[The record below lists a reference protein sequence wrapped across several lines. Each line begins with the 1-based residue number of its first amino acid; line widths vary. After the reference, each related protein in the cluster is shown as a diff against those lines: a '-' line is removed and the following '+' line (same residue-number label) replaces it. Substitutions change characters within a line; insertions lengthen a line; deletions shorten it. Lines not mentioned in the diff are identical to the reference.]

1 MSKSL
6 IKILTILALVLPA
19 SGFAQT
25 RNGEIVCVDDRTNRE
40 AIITSGICPRGT
52 HRFEERNRNKYEPR
66 EGLYRGWEKTFLP
79 PAPSEVENKKEPGT
93 FDSLL
98 DPAPYQ
104 RTGIIDFG
112 PSDLQKQQ
120 WEARKKYYALTD
132 PLQKAKFLTQFPG
145 ASPEQIAAA
154 KELQNTLEA
163 SQRTQTL
170 QSAAVK
176 KARAANKPDDII
188 ILESLDAS
196 DSAHLKI
203 LIGYIQTGTI
213 NLE

>member
-1 MSKSL
+1 MNKSL

-19 SGFAQT
+19 SGFTQT

-40 AIITSGICPRGT
+40 AIITSGVCPRGT
-52 HRFEERNRNKYEPR
+52 HRFEERNRNVYRSSPNPYEKMAEPYSR
-66 EGLYRGWEKTFLP
+66 MIQGE
-79 PAPSEVENKKEPGT
+79 PAPTSNPNQQSI

-98 DPAPYQ
+98 NPPARKY
-104 RTGIIDFG
+104 GMFDG

-120 WEARKKYYALTD
+120 WEARKKYNALTD
-132 PLQKAKFLTQFPG
+132 PLEKAKFLTQFPG

-176 KARAANKPDDII
+176 KEE
-188 ILESLDAS
+188 L
-196 DSAHLKI
+196 LK
-203 LIGYIQTGTI
+203 
-213 NLE
+213 

>member
-1 MSKSL
+1 M
-6 IKILTILALVLPA
+6 I
-19 SGFAQT
+19 
-25 RNGEIVCVDDRTNRE
+25 
-40 AIITSGICPRGT
+40 
-52 HRFEERNRNKYEPR
+52 
-66 EGLYRGWEKTFLP
+66 
-79 PAPSEVENKKEPGT
+79 ENDK
-93 FDSLL
+93 
-98 DPAPYQ
+98 

-120 WEARKKYYALTD
+120 WEARKKYNALTD
-132 PLQKAKFLTQFPG
+132 PLEKAKFLTQFPG